1 MDSRLA
7 GGNVEDMALTRAV
20 EREFVAAAEIFAG
33 PPSRWL
39 PVIVGPEER
48 SWRAETREGAAAVRV
63 VVTAGA
69 VVVRRDRVRWR
80 RFTIQPDPT
89 DRTAFL
95 AAWLTPAVVG
105 DLGLAPTDDDTAEL
119 RFEGTTETRSWM
131 TNWLERFL
139 VGDRLSRSAV
149 DTLLGQI
156 AEQLATAS
164 ADEEAPQTSGSHTCL
179 VAAPTSE

>member
-1 MDSRLA
+1 M
-7 GGNVEDMALTRAV
+7 EDMTLSRAV
-20 EREFVAAAEIFAG
+20 DREFEAAAEIFAG
-33 PPSRWL
+33 PPSQWL
-39 PVIVGPEER
+39 PVIAGPEER
-48 SWRAETREGAAAVRV
+48 SWRAETREGLAAVRV
-63 VVTAGA
+63 VVTAEA
-69 VVVRRDRVRWR
+69 VFVRDRVRSR

-105 DLGLAPTDDDTAEL
+105 DLGLAPTDDGAAAL
-119 RFEGTTETRSWM
+119 RFEGTTEGRSWV
-131 TNWLERFL
+131 TTWLERFL

-164 ADEEAPQTSGSHTCL
+164 TGDEPEETSGSHTCL
-179 VAAPTSE
+179 VVTPASE